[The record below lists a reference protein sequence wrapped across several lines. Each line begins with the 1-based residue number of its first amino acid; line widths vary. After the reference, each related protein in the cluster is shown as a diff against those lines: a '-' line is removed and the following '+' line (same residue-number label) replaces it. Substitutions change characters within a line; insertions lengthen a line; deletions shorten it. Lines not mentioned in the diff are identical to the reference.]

1 MTDTALDQIGMFVFV
16 VIVAMCVI
24 VATTMF
30 SGEVFENY
38 GITNYTDIA
47 NATGQ
52 ESAFAKLN
60 ESANVMGRNLAQTN
74 PEGTNQYAVIMLFVG
89 GYDALKQVFNVFD
102 ALRDLISGIIDF
114 MSSIVG
120 FNIGPLAYI
129 LLAAMMF
136 WLTWKFLEVV
146 SGR

>member
-1 MTDTALDQIGMFVFV
+1 MTDTALDQIGMFAFV
-16 VIVAMCVI
+16 VIVGMCII
-24 VATTMF
+24 VAATMF

-38 GITNYTDIA
+38 GVTNYTDVA

-52 ESAFAKLN
+52 AAAFAKLN

-74 PEGTNQYAVIMLFVG
+74 PANTNPFLMLFAG

-102 ALRDLISGIIDF
+102 ALRDLISGIIEF
-114 MSSIVG
+114 MSSVVG

-136 WLTWKFLEVV
+136 WLTWKFLEVI